1 MEKSITNNTKIY
13 NDNNYE
19 KVEDRIRA
27 FCSDHQNGQIL
38 TEIVK
43 HDDHTGEIIFKAH
56 AVVDGVIRGTGH
68 ASEIKGSSNINKT
81 SHVECAEINAVG
93 HCLAMLGYIG
103 KGQISSYEEI
113 ENAKLQRAEMKKDE
127 KKLEAD
133 IASLSIKLKKAIE
146 TGDEELI
153 LECQEDV
160 RGNQPLRQGVNET
173 LSFSEEQYM
182 IERNKKYLDE
192 IRNRQEMREARN
204 QAYAKEFAEKQ
215 KNKNLNG

>member
-113 ENAKLQRAEMKKDE
+113 ENAKLQRAEIKKDE
-127 KKLEAD
+127 RKLEAD
-133 IASLSIKLKKAIE
+133 IARLSIKYKKAIDEKNVVAIEECREE
-146 TGDEELI
+146 TCDNAPLWKGVSESLSKKQ
-153 LECQEDV
+153 LEYIY
-160 RGNQPLRQGVNET
+160 NLNEKR
-173 LSFSEEQYM
+173 M
-182 IERNKKYLDE
+182 DE
-192 IRNRQEMREARN
+192 IRIRRAKREAVIKKI
-204 QAYAKEFAEKQ
+204 AGEHHK
-215 KNKNLNG
+215 KNLNG

>member
-1 MEKSITNNTKIY
+1 MEESITNNTKIY

-113 ENAKLQRAEMKKDE
+113 ETAKLQREELKKKE
-127 KKLEAD
+127 RKLEVD
-133 IASLSIKLKKAIE
+133 VSSFSIKYKKAI
-146 TGDEELI
+146 DEKNEVAI
-153 LECQEDV
+153 EECREEMCDNEPLWKAV
-160 RGNQPLRQGVNET
+160 RSSLSKKQLNFIYDLNEKH
-173 LSFSEEQYM
+173 M
-182 IERNKKYLDE
+182 DERR
-192 IRNRQEMREARN
+192 IRREMRETSI
-204 QAYAKEFAEKQ
+204 KKFAGERLKKQ
-215 KNKNLNG
+215 LNG